1 MSGGGA
7 TIGKFT
13 VLAVIGRLAIARL
26 AIVLAATGAAW
37 APLHAQ
43 DRATIEKQT
52 SLGKALME
60 RGRLDEAA
68 RAFTAAVRGSAR
80 DSLTARVKLGEIH
93 WMRGER
99 AAAMREFDHFID
111 VYNQR
116 GSRLTSRELTAV
128 GIACRYLGEDSPEL
142 FKDAL
147 KAFDEAIARDPTDL
161 EPRILEAELFLDKYN
176 NADAQKTI
184 ADVLAR
190 NPSEPR
196 ALLALA
202 RRLANDGEPGA
213 MDALR
218 RALEADPDF
227 VEAHVFMARIR
238 LDAEDLKAAT
248 DAANRALAVDSAY
261 APALA
266 MLAAAR
272 LLGNDSSGFA
282 DAERRALARN
292 PHDGEFYATL
302 GEVMARN
309 RFYSRAAAFARQGV
323 ERDPKSWRA
332 RGLLGLNL
340 LRTGRVA
347 DGRQELERAFA
358 GDPYNVQIKNT
369 LDLLDT
375 FKDYTEVRAPHFVF
389 MVEKND
395 ADLLALYLRDLAAE
409 SYDSLAARYG
419 YRPADPVR
427 VELYR
432 SHADFSVR
440 TLGLPGIGALG
451 VSFGN
456 VLAMDSPF
464 GRKVGDFNWGSTFWH
479 ELAHAFTLG
488 SSDHR
493 VPRWFSEGLSVFEER
508 RARPGWGARVTP
520 DFLAAFK
527 GGAVPP
533 PSRLNDGF
541 TRPAYPQQV
550 IHAYYEASLV
560 CELIARDHGTPAL
573 VRMLRAYRDGSST
586 PEVFRTVLGTTP
598 ELFDSAFDKY
608 VRERFGDRLAVVE
621 PLRLRGDPS
630 DASAAARAGDGKFA
644 GAMREGV
651 AALRAGRE
659 DEATRLFQQAKAMFP
674 EYAAGESAYWYLSQ
688 LALRRGDTTAAIGEL
703 KPIVGSNDT
712 QYEAHLLLARLLESR
727 HDVAGAARVL
737 ERAMYIAPGTAA
749 THEQLATMYATLGE
763 WPKAVR
769 ERRAVVAL
777 APVDRAEAF
786 YQLAL
791 ALHRSGDDD
800 GARRAVLQAL
810 EAAPDFERAQKLLLE
825 LHRSAPAGAERVP

>member
-1 MSGGGA
+1 MRR
-7 TIGKFT
+7 FT
-13 VLAVIGRLAIARL
+13 VLAVIGRFAIARL
-26 AIVLAATGAAW
+26 AIALAATSVAW
-37 APLHAQ
+37 APLRAQ
-43 DRATIEKQT
+43 DRATIEKQM
-52 SLGKALME
+52 SAGEALMA

-80 DSLTARVKLGEIH
+80 DSLTARVRLGEIH
-93 WMRGER
+93 WMSGER
-99 AAAMREFDHFID
+99 VAAMREFDHFID

-116 GSRLTSRELTAV
+116 GTRLTSRELTAV
-128 GIACRYLGEDSPEL
+128 GIACRYLGEDHPEL

-147 KAFDEAIARDPTDL
+147 EAFDEAIARDTTNL

-184 ADVLAR
+184 ADVLER
-190 NPSEPR
+190 SPSEPR

-202 RRLANDGEPGA
+202 RRRASDGEPGA
-213 MDALR
+213 MDALQ
-218 RALEADPDF
+218 RALKADPNLVD
-227 VEAHVFMARIR
+227 AHVFMARIR
-238 LDAEDLKAAT
+238 LDAEDLEAAT
-248 DAANRALAVDSAY
+248 DAANRALAVDSSY
-261 APALA
+261 GPALA

-272 LLGNDSSGFA
+272 LLGNDSAGFA

-292 PHDGEFYATL
+292 AHDGDFYATL

-309 RFYSRAAAFARQGV
+309 RFYSRAAAFARHGV
-323 ERDPKSWRA
+323 ERDPRSWRA
-332 RGLLGLNL
+332 HGLLGLNL
-340 LRTGRVA
+340 LRVGRVA

-358 GDPYNVQIKNT
+358 GDPYDVQIKNT

-389 MVEKND
+389 MIERKD
-395 ADLLALYLRDLAAE
+395 AALLALYLRDLAPQA
-409 SYDSLAARYG
+409 YDSLAARYG

-440 TLGLPGIGALG
+440 TMGLPGIGALG

-464 GRKVGDFNWGSTFWH
+464 ARKVGEFNWGTTLWH

-508 RARPGWGARVTP
+508 RARPGWGARITP

-527 GGAVPP
+527 GGALPP

-541 TRPAYPQQV
+541 TRPAYPQQI

-560 CELIARDHGTPAL
+560 CELIARDHGTQAL
-573 VRMLRAYRDGSST
+573 VRMLGAYKEGMST
-586 PEVFRTVLGTTP
+586 PGVFQSVLGTTP
-598 ELFDSAFDKY
+598 EQFDSAFDKY
-608 VRERFGDRLAVVE
+608 MRERFGDRLAVVD

-630 DASAAARAGDGKFA
+630 DAGAGAAASAGDGKFA
-644 GAMREGV
+644 STMRDGLS
-651 AALRAGRE
+651 ALRAGR
-659 DEATRLFQQAKAMFP
+659 DNEATRLFQQAKAMFP
-674 EYAAGESAYWYLSQ
+674 EYAAGESAYWYLGQ
-688 LALRRGDTTAAIGEL
+688 LALKRGDTTAAITEL
-703 KPIVGSNDT
+703 KSIVDSNDT
-712 QYEAHLLLARLLESR
+712 QYEAHLLLAKLLESR

-749 THEQLATMYATLGE
+749 THEQLAIMYATLGE

-791 ALHRSGDDD
+791 ALHRAGDDA
-800 GARRAVLQAL
+800 GARHAVLQAL

-825 LHRSAPAGAERVP
+825 LHQSAPAGAGRIP

>member
-1 MSGGGA
+1 MA
-7 TIGKFT
+7 VRTLAMAAAIG
-13 VLAVIGRLAIARL
+13 LSAAGIAW
-26 AIVLAATGAAW
+26 T
-37 APLHAQ
+37 PLRAQ

-52 SLGKALME
+52 SIGEALMA
-60 RGRLDEAA
+60 RGRLDEAE

-80 DSLTARVKLGEIH
+80 DSLTARVRLGEIH

-111 VYNQR
+111 VYNER
-116 GSRLTSRELTAV
+116 GTRLTSRELTAV
-128 GIACRYLGEDSPEL
+128 GIACRYLGEDHPEL

-147 KAFDEAIARDPTDL
+147 KAFDEAIARDSNDP

-176 NADAQKTI
+176 SADAQKAI
-184 ADVLAR
+184 SDVLAR

-202 RRLANDGEPGA
+202 RLRANDGEPGA

-218 RALEADPDF
+218 RALEADPKLVD
-227 VEAHVFMARIR
+227 AHVFMARIR
-238 LDAEDLKAAT
+238 LDAEDLQAAT

-261 APALA
+261 SPALA

-272 LLGNDSSGFA
+272 LLANDSAGFA
-282 DAERRALARN
+282 EAERRALARN
-292 PHDGEFYATL
+292 PHDGDFFATL

-309 RFYSRAAAFARQGV
+309 RFYSRAAELARQGV
-323 ERDPKSWRA
+323 ARDSMSWRA
-332 RGLLGLNL
+332 RGVLGLNL

-347 DGRQELERAFA
+347 EGRRALERAFE

-375 FKDYTEVRAPHFVF
+375 FGEYTEVRAPHFVF
-389 MVEKND
+389 MIEKKD
-395 ADLLALYLRDLAAE
+395 ADLLALYLKELAAE
-409 SYDSLAARYG
+409 AYDSLAARYG
-419 YRPADPVR
+419 YRPADRVR
-427 VELYR
+427 LELYR

-440 TLGLPGIGALG
+440 TMGLPGIGALG

-464 GRKVGDFNWGSTFWH
+464 GRKVGEFNWGSTFWH

-508 RARPGWGARVTP
+508 RARPGWGGRVTP
-520 DFLAAFK
+520 DFLAALK
-527 GGAVPP
+527 GGALPSA
-533 PSRLNDGF
+533 SRLNDGF

-560 CELIARDHGTPAL
+560 CELIAREHGTQAL
-573 VRMLRAYRDGSST
+573 VRMLRAYGEGLST
-586 PEVFRTVLGTTP
+586 PEIFRKVLGTTP
-598 ELFDSAFDKY
+598 AQFDSTFDRY
-608 VRERFGDRLAVVE
+608 MRERFGDRLPVVE

-630 DASAAARAGDGKFA
+630 DMRAAARAGDGRFA
-644 GAMREGV
+644 ATMREGV
-651 AALRAGRE
+651 AALRAGRD
-659 DEATRLFQQAKAMFP
+659 DEATRLFRQAKAMFP
-674 EYAAGESAYWYLSQ
+674 EYTAGESAYWYLSQ
-688 LALRRGDTTAAIGEL
+688 LALKRGDTTAAIAEL
-703 KPIVGSNDT
+703 RSIVDSNDT
-712 QYEAHLLLARLLESR
+712 QYEAHLLLATLLER
-727 HDVAGAARVL
+727 RRDLAGAAGVL
-737 ERAMYIAPGTAA
+737 ERSMYIAPGAVSAHERLAA
-749 THEQLATMYATLGE
+749 MYATLGE

-777 APVDRAEAF
+777 KPVDRAEAL

-791 ALHRSGDDD
+791 ALHRAGDDA

-825 LHRSAPAGAERVP
+825 LHQSAPAGAGRVP